1 MESFDL
7 AGKVDVPMTSGRAVS
22 RSGGQT
28 ALWIVGTLFFVQGF
42 GSALTE
48 RVWDTS
54 FGVAA
59 LLREAGVPTAWD
71 LVVGGLGAVMLV
83 GAAVLRRG

>member
-1 MESFDL
+1 
-7 AGKVDVPMTSGRAVS
+7 MTSGRAVS
-22 RSGGQT
+22 GTGKPGGQT

-48 RVWDTS
+48 SVWGTS

-59 LLREAGVPTAWD
+59 LLREAGVPAASDW
-71 LVVGGLGAVMLV
+71 VVGAVGGVLLVWAGVRWGA
-83 GAAVLRRG
+83 RRG

>member
-1 MESFDL
+1 M
-7 AGKVDVPMTSGRAVS
+7 ASGRAVS
-22 RSGGQT
+22 GAGRAGGQT

-48 RVWDTS
+48 RVWGTS

-59 LLREAGVPTAWD
+59 LLREAGVPAASDW
-71 LVVGGLGAVMLV
+71 VVGAVGGVLLV
-83 GAAVLRRG
+83 WAGVRWGIRRG